1 MKAKETKNLNSASQ
15 PFSSLNEEQ
24 KRRRI
29 NTAHAEAL
37 KLNAQYEAWY
47 GYKPQSQKALYSNPQ
62 LICKEKKKYP
72 TSDAAIEDAAKFI
85 SRRAGSKRLRAYECD
100 VCKKWHLSTKKS
112 RAN

>member
-37 KLNAQYEAWY
+37 KLNAQYDAWY
-47 GYKPQSQKALYSNPQ
+47 GHKPQGQKARYFNRE
-62 LICKEKKKYP
+62 LICRKKKKYV
-72 TSDAAIEDAAKFI
+72 TADAAIEDAAKFI
-85 SRRAGSKRLRAYECD
+85 SKRGRSRFLRAYECW
-100 VCKKWHLSTKKS
+100 VCNKWHLSSKKL
-112 RAN
+112 REK